1 MAELAELA
9 RPYAEAVYKIAKEQ
23 GGAQKWSEML
33 EMLSLVMADQD
44 ISRAARNP
52 RVGNERFIA
61 LLLDICSEKLN
72 KEGVAFV
79 KVLSENKRLNL
90 VGSIAELYE
99 QYRSDGEG
107 YLAVGVTSAFPMD
120 KKEQEKLS
128 KTLAKQFGKE
138 IRLTVEEDS
147 SLIGGIII
155 RAGDKVIDGSVS
167 GQIEQLAKQL

>member
-9 RPYAEAVYKIAKEQ
+9 RPYSEAVYKIAKEKET
-23 GGAQKWSEML
+23 AQEWSEML
-33 EMLSLVMADQD
+33 ELLSLVMNDQD

-52 RVGNERFIA
+52 RVGDERFIE
-61 LLLDICSEKLN
+61 LVLDICSDKLN

-90 VGSIAELYE
+90 VGKIAELYE
-99 QYRSDGEG
+99 QYRSDDEG
-107 YLAVGVTSAFPMD
+107 YLTVDVRSAFPMD
-120 KKEQEKLS
+120 KEEQARLS
-128 KTLAKQFGKE
+128 KILGKQFGKE
-138 IRLTVEEDS
+138 IRLNVDEDN
-147 SLIGGIII
+147 SLIGGLII

>member
-9 RPYAEAVYKIAKEQ
+9 RPYSEAVYKIAKEK
-23 GGAQKWSEML
+23 GTAQKWSEML

-52 RVGNERFIA
+52 RVGDDRFIV
-61 LLLDICSEKLN
+61 LLLDICDGKLN
-72 KEGVAFV
+72 KEGVAFI
-79 KVLSENKRLNL
+79 KVLSENKRLGL
-90 VGSIAELYE
+90 VSKISEMYE
-99 QYRSDGEG
+99 QYRSDDEG
-107 YLAVGVTSAFPMD
+107 YLTVELTSAFPVSD
-120 KKEQEKLS
+120 EDQKKLS
-128 KTLAKQFGKE
+128 ETLGKQFGKE
-138 IRLTVEEDS
+138 IRLNVEEDR